1 MFKAHIPAHFWPEA
15 VVTATYL
22 TNRLP
27 TKSLHFK
34 TPLETL
40 QTHTTIP
47 SSHSLPPRVFGC
59 VVYHLPNKLG
69 TNLNL
74 VPLNVFLLG
83 MG

>member
-1 MFKAHIPAHFWPEA
+1 MFEAHVPTYFWPEA
-15 VVTATYL
+15 VFTATYL

-34 TPLETL
+34 TSLETL

-59 VVYHLPNKLG
+59 VVYVHLPK
-69 TNLNL
+69 
-74 VPLNVFLLG
+74 
-83 MG
+83 